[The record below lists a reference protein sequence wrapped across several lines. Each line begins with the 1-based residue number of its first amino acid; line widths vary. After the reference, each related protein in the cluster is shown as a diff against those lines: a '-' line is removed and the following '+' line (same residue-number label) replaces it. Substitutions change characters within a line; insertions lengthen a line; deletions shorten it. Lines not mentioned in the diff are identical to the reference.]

1 MGKCV
6 RVEPKEGGSEKD
18 LTENAIILKEHQE
31 RVRERLQKQDGL
43 ILDHGLG
50 SGKTISAIAAAED
63 YGGAVVVTPAALRE
77 NFKKELRRYQ
87 AKGQYD
93 VMSYEEFV
101 RDRPNLVGRMLI
113 VDEAHRLANSST
125 KRTQA
130 IAEEASKASK
140 RLLLTATPLQ
150 NRPSDASTLV
160 NIAAGEKILP
170 VGEAD
175 FRRKYLYRVGYVE
188 GAFDNI
194 FRGVPTYGSLKP
206 KNLDEYRR
214 KVSRYVD
221 FYAPNQEGFPTVAKH
236 TVNIPMSKAQA
247 RAQEAWLKEMP
258 PDMKQRI
265 KDGRPPES
273 GDISRLNTFMNATRQ
288 TANTGGAYGA
298 TDEDLSP
305 KVAAIADRIADSK
318 GKALVYSNYIDSG
331 VAPLEKALKQK
342 GISSVRLTG
351 GMSDRDRAQ
360 IVRDYNNDKFRTLI
374 ISSAGGEGLDLKKT
388 EQIHVME
395 PHWNDEKI
403 NQVIGR
409 GVRYKSHEGL
419 PPDRQHVDVYKY
431 VSVFPDE
438 YFLFWNRYKGLKT
451 ADEYLSLMSERKLQL
466 NQAFLNSYRRRSD
479 TKGRSPA
486 KCDPDHGWTQG
497 IGKCVRK
504 SSTSGSKENRRKNNS
519 RSLPVAIIAGA
530 ALVGAAPA
538 AYLAFRSRY
547 RAGFATSAADAER
560 ISFEIENEMRREAS
574 ARLGKPPSELSPE
587 EIFMVIKPDKFDD
600 KGNVLRETVYGV
612 EKDKRSIAFTIGGFH
627 DYGEL
632 GYGLANQV
640 GGDLERHSIFPLTNK
655 QLQISPEMTW
665 LPMNEMLAQ
674 EVDPDGKGGFV
685 KRGYLSRRGIDETMS
700 RVFGEKEWARIR
712 DEEVRKSS
720 WYQET
725 EPVVRQIVR
734 YSSDLKML
742 FDNATQ
748 KHRNPD
754 AVKAAAY
761 AMAAKRL
768 FPDKEIDFVAHSG
781 GGIAAAEA
789 LEILKV
795 KGIKARA
802 AVVGTP
808 HFGMTSLSREDLV
821 TIAAKKPFQQ
831 EVRPK
836 NLGEKIESGMPSDKM
851 TILPMQ
857 NLVEMESPSIH
868 NWVENPDGEDY
879 KKGKRGYGQIPETY
893 ELIRAFLYG
902 EESRKREEG
911 SKRRKIQA
919 KRQSQLRR
927 QAFGSRNDSVRLDRR
942 PRAKCDREAGW
953 TQGVGK
959 CVRIKSAPDS
969 PAKQKSPSSAPIK
982 VIATAAGLAG
992 LSIGGYMAAR
1002 ERYRSQ
1008 IPASAELALKR
1019 SLEIDPDTL
1028 PDFTGKEGILL
1039 AQPGFGGFLGK
1050 TQARGVEKIMERGF
1064 RDMAGDR
1071 YGTFMLPNEKFN
1083 VYMPDYVP
1091 EGWNPEDMRTYRM
1104 GPGGDAKVVLP
1115 AAKKMLRTA
1124 LVEGKNPQSIEATAY
1139 LLAMERKF
1147 RLQNPDREPV
1157 IKAAGYSAGGMILS
1171 ESNMQLKHLG
1181 KSNVEMLFLGAP
1193 YYGLT
1198 DETPNITRVGSRN
1211 DPAMKVVPHG
1221 NTKYFD
1227 EVEYHAHYQDY
1238 PTVRSFISDW
1248 LKKGTSGERKD
1259 SLYRGDRRPP
1269 AKCDP
1274 RRGWEQG
1281 AGKCVRVKPAD
1292 EEPSSPRAFG
1302 RKMDITSD
1310 RAYHARLG
1318 RLGLLGGGVAVT
1330 AIVAGVG
1337 YQVASDVKKIS
1348 VKPSEEED
1356 LVDYDSFEPGDL
1368 IRKRTSMAGA
1378 SVYHYAVYAG
1388 KDPETGEHKIIHTQA
1403 PDADYQN
1410 SASVIV
1416 RSSIR
1421 KKGTPSAS
1429 PSSSASSSDFDD
1441 EGSAY
1446 MKVPTDEMYGKKG
1459 SKRLSREEILSRAE
1473 QAIGGDYTFHVF
1485 SSNCE
1490 TFARGMVEGV
1500 SYSSQGDAVS
1510 PLTRFLGDTL
1520 AKVAASTTKKNYLSN
1535 KNRKTST
1542 QLVEYFNSQ
1551 SSQRKDSKGY
1561 QQKTVGLINVL
1572 AAARN
1577 ENPARSLV
1585 DAYCDQVGIKRPDDY
1600 TKLVNELSRP
1610 LGTTKKAVQVK
1621 MYTDYAKMFFG
1632 TLRSQDI
1639 LGKERSD
1646 SIRLDRRLAA
1656 KCDPRYGWKQGAGGK
1671 CVRAR
1676 KPDVAMPRKGEAL
1689 AASLG
1694 SYEINPDTGR
1704 PYKIRELRGI
1714 AREKGLV
1721 GYGSMTTGQMK
1732 SAMRLIDESPEDA
1745 QRKNLIKTFSRDRSI
1760 SSKAIAAGLGNVKGN
1775 SPAGRRLIKE
1785 VKEANLTFKRFAAL
1799 MKFASTSPA
1808 GWGVLGAAAFLG
1820 ERTIAQ
1826 WGKVKDDYRKGLDE
1840 SAKIAASRVPN
1851 VNVRHPT
1858 PTNPKGQFFRP
1869 SASRATGK
1877 KTGSENITFVVSGAA
1892 SGASRMI
1899 EDLRQLGK
1907 APKATEAEKWMSR
1920 NNFVP
1925 IDLKETRVASADG
1938 GLDEAV
1944 QMMGDFMQNRKRGR
1958 NQDAVDL
1965 ASSLFAHATAY
1976 PDKRVNLI
1984 AHGAGGLAT
1993 KEALEI
1999 LSRMEVKK
2007 GNRVIKGKD
2016 LVGKFNIVLLGTPHF
2031 GYTETVAQN
2040 TRTVTS
2046 PNDPFS
2052 RIPFSGGGMRP
2063 QWISSVK
2070 GHKPS
2075 DYLSDASV
2083 REAIRESF
2091 GYYRTDSASLEP

>member
-63 YGGAVVVTPAALRE
+63 FGGAVVVTPASLRE

-479 TKGRSPA
+479 A
-486 KCDPDHGWTQG
+486 K
-497 IGKCVRK
+497 
-504 SSTSGSKENRRKNNS
+504 
-519 RSLPVAIIAGA
+519 
-530 ALVGAAPA
+530 
-538 AYLAFRSRY
+538 
-547 RAGFATSAADAER
+547 
-560 ISFEIENEMRREAS
+560 
-574 ARLGKPPSELSPE
+574 
-587 EIFMVIKPDKFDD
+587 
-600 KGNVLRETVYGV
+600 
-612 EKDKRSIAFTIGGFH
+612 
-627 DYGEL
+627 
-632 GYGLANQV
+632 
-640 GGDLERHSIFPLTNK
+640 
-655 QLQISPEMTW
+655 
-665 LPMNEMLAQ
+665 
-674 EVDPDGKGGFV
+674 
-685 KRGYLSRRGIDETMS
+685 
-700 RVFGEKEWARIR
+700 
-712 DEEVRKSS
+712 
-720 WYQET
+720 
-725 EPVVRQIVR
+725 
-734 YSSDLKML
+734 
-742 FDNATQ
+742 Q
-748 KHRNPD
+748 K
-754 AVKAAAY
+754 
-761 AMAAKRL
+761 
-768 FPDKEIDFVAHSG
+768 
-781 GGIAAAEA
+781 
-789 LEILKV
+789 
-795 KGIKARA
+795 
-802 AVVGTP
+802 
-808 HFGMTSLSREDLV
+808 
-821 TIAAKKPFQQ
+821 
-831 EVRPK
+831 
-836 NLGEKIESGMPSDKM
+836 
-851 TILPMQ
+851 
-857 NLVEMESPSIH
+857 
-868 NWVENPDGEDY
+868 
-879 KKGKRGYGQIPETY
+879 
-893 ELIRAFLYG
+893 
-902 EESRKREEG
+902 
-911 SKRRKIQA
+911 
-919 KRQSQLRR
+919 
-927 QAFGSRNDSVRLDRR
+927 
-942 PRAKCDREAGW
+942 AKCDRKAGW
-953 TQGVGK
+953 TQGQGK
-959 CVRIKSAPDS
+959 CVRVKPAQEKPAPS
-969 PAKQKSPSSAPIK
+969 MNPAGVSIK
-982 VIATAAGLAG
+982 VASVAAGLAG
-992 LSIGGYMAAR
+992 LSVAGYFAAR

-1008 IPASAELALKR
+1008 IPSSAEEALKR
-1019 SLEIDPDTL
+1019 SFEIDPDTL
-1028 PDFTGKEGILL
+1028 PDFKGKEGILL

-1064 RDMAGDR
+1064 KDMAGDR

-1091 EGWNPEDMRTYRM
+1091 EGWNPEDMRTYKM
-1104 GPGGDAKVVLP
+1104 GPGGEAAVILP
-1115 AAKKMLRTA
+1115 ASRKMIKTA
-1124 LVEGKNPQSIEATAY
+1124 LTEGKNQQSIEATAY

-1147 RLQNPDREPV
+1147 REQNPDRDPV

-1181 KSNVEMLFLGAP
+1181 KKVEMLFLGSP

-1211 DPAMKVVPHG
+1211 DPAMKFVPHG
-1221 NTKYFD
+1221 KVKYFD
-1227 EVEYHAHYQDY
+1227 EVKFHAHYQDY
-1238 PTVRSFISDW
+1238 PGVRSFISDW
-1248 LKKGTSGERKD
+1248 LKKGTSGERTD

-1274 RRGWEQG
+1274 KRGWERG
-1281 AGKCVRVKPAD
+1281 TNGKCVRSQPA
-1292 EEPSSPRAFG
+1292 PLVRAKTKSSS
-1302 RKMDITSD
+1302 KNTQLI
-1310 RAYHARLG
+1310 
-1318 RLGLLGGGVAVT
+1318 GGAAAVT
-1330 AIVAGVG
+1330 AIVGAAAL
-1337 YQVASDVKKIS
+1337 QVMRDIKNVAPE
-1348 VKPSEEED
+1348 KPD
-1356 LVDYDSFEPGDL
+1356 PLMDYDSFVPGDL
-1368 IRKRTSMAGA
+1368 IRKRGG
-1378 SVYHYAVYAG
+1378 VDGNIHHYAIYAG
-1388 KDPETGEHKIIHTQA
+1388 KDPETGEHQVIHTALPRDWDNHQ
-1403 PDADYQN
+1403 
-1410 SASVIV
+1410 
-1416 RSSIR
+1416 SSISVVQKTSIWEDR
-1421 KKGTPSAS
+1421 VPEEEVLAMIKGGKGDAPPEIYS
-1429 PSSSASSSDFDD
+1429 
-1441 EGSAY
+1441 
-1446 MKVPTDEMYGKKG
+1446 KVPDSEIYQKKN
-1459 SKRLSREEILSRAE
+1459 SRKMTREEILRRAE
-1473 QAIGGDYTFHVF
+1473 SAVGTDVTFHAL

-1490 TFARGMVEGV
+1490 VFARGIVEDNP
-1500 SYSSQGDAVS
+1500 YSSQKEKVS
-1510 PLTRFLGDTL
+1510 PLTAFLGDTL
-1520 AKVAASTTKKNYLSN
+1520 TRIVAVTQKKEYLFN
-1535 KNRKTST
+1535 KNRRTAQQIIDEINRREKGGSHG
-1542 QLVEYFNSQ
+1542 
-1551 SSQRKDSKGY
+1551 RKDS
-1561 QQKTVGLINVL
+1561 VSSPNVNLRLL
-1572 AAARN
+1572 AVLKVSPESSPPLN
-1577 ENPARSLV
+1577 LLDSF
-1585 DAYCDQVGIKRPDDY
+1585 CDQIGIKRPEDY
-1600 TKLVNELSRP
+1600 SRIAERIARDFRSLTDEIKIEMYANYLKVL
-1610 LGTTKKAVQVK
+1610 LGTLK
-1621 MYTDYAKMFFG
+1621 
-1632 TLRSQDI
+1632 SQDI
-1639 LGKERSD
+1639 LDKDRAD
-1646 SIRLDRRLAA
+1646 SVRLDRRPPA
-1656 KCDPRYGWKQGAGGK
+1656 KCDPRYGWKQGVGGK
-1671 CVRAR
+1671 CVRVR
-1676 KPDVAMPRKGEAL
+1676 KPDIATPRKGEAL

-1745 QRKNLIKTFSRDRSI
+1745 QRKNLIKTLSRDRSI

-1826 WGKVKDDYRKGLDE
+1826 WGKVKDDYRNGLDE

-2016 LVGKFNIVLLGTPHF
+2016 LVGKFNVVLLGTPHF

>member
-63 YGGAVVVTPAALRE
+63 FGGAVVVTPASLRE

-298 TDEDLSP
+298 TEEDLSP

-318 GKALVYSNYIDSG
+318 GKVLVYSNYIDSG

-431 VSVFPDE
+431 VSVFPED

-451 ADEYLSLMSERKLQL
+451 ADEYLALMSERKMEL
-466 NQAFLNSYRRRSD
+466 NSAFLNSYRRRSD
-479 TKGRSPA
+479 AVLNGIEMANSFLTRLDRRPPA
-486 KCDPDHGWTQG
+486 KCDPKRGWERG
-497 IGKCVRK
+497 AGGKCVRSK
-504 SSTSGSKENRRKNNS
+504 PISDNPTAPSSRNKNY
-519 RSLPVAIIAGA
+519 LPVAGG
-530 ALVGAAPA
+530 VGAIAI
-538 AYLAFRSRY
+538 
-547 RAGFATSAADAER
+547 GSA
-560 ISFEIENEMRREAS
+560 IS
-574 ARLGKPPSELSPE
+574 
-587 EIFMVIKPDKFDD
+587 
-600 KGNVLRETVYGV
+600 Y
-612 EKDKRSIAFTIGGFH
+612 
-627 DYGEL
+627 
-632 GYGLANQV
+632 
-640 GGDLERHSIFPLTNK
+640 
-655 QLQISPEMTW
+655 
-665 LPMNEMLAQ
+665 
-674 EVDPDGKGGFV
+674 
-685 KRGYLSRRGIDETMS
+685 
-700 RVFGEKEWARIR
+700 
-712 DEEVRKSS
+712 
-720 WYQET
+720 
-725 EPVVRQIVR
+725 
-734 YSSDLKML
+734 
-742 FDNATQ
+742 
-748 KHRNPD
+748 
-754 AVKAAAY
+754 AAA
-761 AMAAKRL
+761 K
-768 FPDKEIDFVAHSG
+768 P
-781 GGIAAAEA
+781 EA
-789 LEILKV
+789 LNE
-795 KGIKARA
+795 
-802 AVVGTP
+802 
-808 HFGMTSLSREDLV
+808 
-821 TIAAKKPFQQ
+821 AAKKALGATYFQLISNKDRLDRFIESALFLSDEGKQ
-831 EVRPK
+831 KTRRMLGGVKVFVASNIKKLQGYTEVENGEDDRITLKAPDGGIFSISSAGSSVLTFESKFEKNFGSDGSGFPGFEMAFKVDESFSRPQGGRQDIKKAKELISKTKKMFSEHLGLLPENCLLSCSAFDEDDAGSKRKNIYESNGFRSIQGVRGKKMWAVK
-836 NLGEKIESGMPSDKM
+836 NLGEL
-851 TILPMQ
+851 T
-857 NLVEMESPSIH
+857 
-868 NWVENPDGEDY
+868 
-879 KKGKRGYGQIPETY
+879 QIPERQD
-893 ELIRAFLYG
+893 EHIAKIIRG
-902 EESRKREEG
+902 
-911 SKRRKIQA
+911 
-919 KRQSQLRR
+919 
-927 QAFGSRNDSVRLDRR
+927 
-942 PRAKCDREAGW
+942 
-953 TQGVGK
+953 
-959 CVRIKSAPDS
+959 
-969 PAKQKSPSSAPIK
+969 
-982 VIATAAGLAG
+982 
-992 LSIGGYMAAR
+992 
-1002 ERYRSQ
+1002 
-1008 IPASAELALKR
+1008 
-1019 SLEIDPDTL
+1019 
-1028 PDFTGKEGILL
+1028 
-1039 AQPGFGGFLGK
+1039 
-1050 TQARGVEKIMERGF
+1050 
-1064 RDMAGDR
+1064 
-1071 YGTFMLPNEKFN
+1071 
-1083 VYMPDYVP
+1083 
-1091 EGWNPEDMRTYRM
+1091 
-1104 GPGGDAKVVLP
+1104 
-1115 AAKKMLRTA
+1115 
-1124 LVEGKNPQSIEATAY
+1124 
-1139 LLAMERKF
+1139 
-1147 RLQNPDREPV
+1147 
-1157 IKAAGYSAGGMILS
+1157 
-1171 ESNMQLKHLG
+1171 
-1181 KSNVEMLFLGAP
+1181 
-1193 YYGLT
+1193 
-1198 DETPNITRVGSRN
+1198 
-1211 DPAMKVVPHG
+1211 
-1221 NTKYFD
+1221 
-1227 EVEYHAHYQDY
+1227 
-1238 PTVRSFISDW
+1238 
-1248 LKKGTSGERKD
+1248 D

-1274 RRGWEQG
+1274 SRGWKQG
-1281 AGKCVRVKPAD
+1281 AGKCVRVKPVD
-1292 EEPSSPRAFG
+1292 EEPSSPRVFG
-1302 RKMDITSD
+1302 RKTDITSD

-1330 AIVAGVG
+1330 AILGAAA
-1337 YQVASDVKKIS
+1337 YQVSADVKKIKP
-1348 VKPSEEED
+1348 VPSEEEET
-1356 LVDYDSFEPGDL
+1356 VDYDSFEPGDL
-1368 IRKRTSMAGA
+1368 LRRRTSMADIG
-1378 SVYHYAVYAG
+1378 VYHYAIYAG
-1388 KDPETGEHKIIHTQA
+1388 KDPKTGEHKIIHAQA
-1403 PDADYQN
+1403 PDDDYQG
-1410 SASVIV
+1410 AVSVITK
-1416 RSSIR
+1416 STIS
-1421 KKGTPSAS
+1421 KKGSASAS
-1429 PSSSASSSDFDD
+1429 PSASAADMDKD
-1441 EGSAY
+1441 VIGGNY
-1446 MKVPTDEMYGKKG
+1446 LKVPREEMYGKQG
-1459 SKRLSREEILSRAE
+1459 ASKFSREEILSRAE
-1473 QAIGGDYTFHVF
+1473 SLIGADYTFHVF

-1500 SYSSQGDAVS
+1500 SYSSQADAVS

-1520 AKVAASTTKKNYLSN
+1520 TKVAASTLKKDYLFSKTRRTSEQMIRYLSN
-1535 KNRKTST
+1535 
-1542 QLVEYFNSQ
+1542 Q
-1551 SSQRKDSKGY
+1551 SKDRKDSARTKEFDLDR
-1561 QQKTVGLINVL
+1561 GLVNVL
-1572 AAARN
+1572 GSNRPASPPRN
-1577 ENPARSLV
+1577 LL

-1858 PTNPKGQFFRP
+1858 PANPKGQFFRP

-2016 LVGKFNIVLLGTPHF
+2016 LVGKFNVVLLGTPHF